1 MTYYLDYAYSYFCDG
16 NDLLRCY
23 QSPEVHLAN
32 LDKMAIALLEKRQAY
47 LQQIKDRCPTC
58 GKEK

>member
-1 MTYYLDYAYSYFCDG
+1 MIYYLNGAYTYFCDD
-16 NDLLRCY
+16 NKLERCY

-32 LDKMAIALLEKRQAY
+32 LDKMAIALLEKRQTY